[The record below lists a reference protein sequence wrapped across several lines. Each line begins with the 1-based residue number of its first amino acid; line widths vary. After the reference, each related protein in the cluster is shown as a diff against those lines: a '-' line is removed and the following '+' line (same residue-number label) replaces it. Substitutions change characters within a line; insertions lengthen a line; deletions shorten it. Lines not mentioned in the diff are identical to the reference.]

1 MAADTIKDHP
11 GERRLVNF
19 RVLLS
24 VVVMILMTCG
34 LIARAFYLQVIK
46 HDELATQSEE
56 NRIYLRTVPPVRGL
70 IYDAKGRLLAEN
82 RPSYNLTIIRER
94 VKDMNGTLAEL
105 SKLIDIEP
113 DDIASFKERVYQTRP
128 FNSVTL
134 KYRLN
139 EEEIARLAVNHH
151 RLPGVNVEA
160 QLVRYYPDKAV
171 GAHAVGYVGR
181 INDRELKNIDPKL
194 YEGTDV
200 IGKTGLEK
208 FYEPVLLGEPGYQE
222 VESNARG
229 RVLRVLNQVDP
240 VQGED
245 VHLYLDLDLQKAAME
260 ALKGKRGAVVA
271 LDPKTGGI
279 LALVS
284 SPSYDTNA
292 FVTGISYRDYSAL
305 RDNINR
311 PLYDRATL
319 GEYPPASTIKPFVSL
334 AALDSETIDS
344 EYRIFDKGYYQLPGD
359 DHRYRNWK
367 RTGDG
372 WTDLRRAISRSND
385 TYYYDVAVKMGIDTI
400 HEYMTMFG
408 LGRRTGL
415 DTAAERPGLMPS
427 REWKRRAR
435 GLPWYPGETVIAG
448 IGQGYMLVTP
458 LQLATSTAIIAN
470 RGKVV
475 KPRLAKPGIGVEPV
489 EVQPSVEKDKDDW
502 EVVVQGMID
511 VVDHPRGTAHIRMG
525 KNRKYSVAG
534 KTGTAQVVGIP
545 QDIKEE
551 EARVLEEFQKDHGL
565 FIAFAPVE
573 DPQIALAVIVEND
586 SKMAVPVARK
596 VMDAWL
602 LPRMNADGT
611 FSRPEEPTPLPA
623 QTTEPVAQTGGQ

>member
-11 GERRLVNF
+11 GERRMVNF
-19 RVLLS
+19 RVWLA
-24 VVVMILMTCG
+24 VVVMVLMTAG
-34 LIARAFYLQVIK
+34 LVARAFYLQVIK
-46 HDELATQSEE
+46 YDELATQSEE
-56 NRIYLRTVPPVRGL
+56 NRIHLRTVPPVRGL

-94 VKDMNGTLAEL
+94 VMDLNWTLDEL
-105 SKLIDIEP
+105 GKLVYLDP
-113 DDIASFKERVYQTRP
+113 DDITDFKERVFSTRP
-128 FNSVTL
+128 FNSVPL

-139 EEEIARLAVNHH
+139 EEEIARVSVNQH

-160 QLVRYYPDKAV
+160 QLIRHYREKEIT
-171 GAHAVGYVGR
+171 AHAIGYVGR
-181 INDRELKNIDPKL
+181 INDQEQQRLDASL
-194 YEGTDV
+194 YSGTNV
-200 IGKTGLEK
+200 IGKTGVEK
-208 FYEPVLLGEPGYQE
+208 YYENILLGKPGYQE

-229 RVLRVLNQVDP
+229 RVLRVMKEIDP
-240 VQGED
+240 VQGND
-245 VHLYLDLDLQKAAME
+245 LNLYLDLDLQKAAMD

-271 LDPKTGGI
+271 LDPNTGGV

-284 SPSYDTNA
+284 SPAYDTNS
-292 FVTGISYRDYSAL
+292 FVTGIGYREYSAL

-311 PLYDRATL
+311 PLYNRATL
-319 GEYPPASTIKPFVSL
+319 GEYPPASTIKPFMSL
-334 AALDSETIDS
+334 AALDSDTIKSD
-344 EYRIFDKGYYQLPGD
+344 YRIFDKGYFQLPGD
-359 DHRYRNWK
+359 SRRFRNWK

-408 LGRRTGL
+408 LGERTGL
-415 DTAAERPGLMPS
+415 DIASERPGLMPS
-427 REWKRRAR
+427 REWKQRAR
-435 GLPWYPGETVIAG
+435 GAPWYPGETVISG
-448 IGQGYMLVTP
+448 IGQGYMLTTP
-458 LQLATSTAIIAN
+458 LQLAASTAIIAN

-475 KPRLAKPGIGVEPV
+475 QPRLAKPGIGVEAGRP
-489 EVQPSVEKDKDDW
+489 EERVEKNQEDW
-502 EVVVQGMID
+502 EIVIQGMVD
-511 VVDHPRGTAHIRMG
+511 VVAHPRGTGHARIG
-525 KNRKYSVAG
+525 KNLKYSVAG

-573 DPQIALAVIVEND
+573 NPQIALAVIVEND
-586 SKMAVPVARK
+586 SRAAVPVARK

-602 LPRMNADGT
+602 LPRLFENTLDDLV
-611 FSRPEEPTPLPA
+611 P
-623 QTTEPVAQTGGQ
+623 QVAAGGE